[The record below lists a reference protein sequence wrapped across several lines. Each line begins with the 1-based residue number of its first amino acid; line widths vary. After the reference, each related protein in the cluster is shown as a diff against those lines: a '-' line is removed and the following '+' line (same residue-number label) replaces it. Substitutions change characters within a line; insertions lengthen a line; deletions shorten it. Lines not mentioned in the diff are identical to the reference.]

1 MPEDREKPTKLPTR
15 FTLISHAATKAL
27 RHATFPLDETLEERE
42 MKKIARIGWN
52 APRAQHVLSGPERRT
67 QQTAQALGLSAI
79 TAVEL
84 CDCGYGAWGG
94 RGLEELQAEQP
105 EKIIAWLTDPAAAP
119 HGGESIVNLI
129 DRVGRWMEERS
140 EDGHTIAVTHPAV
153 IRSAI
158 VHALNAPAQSFWRID
173 VAPLSLTDLRFN
185 GRAWTLRSSA
195 CQLSSFEEEG

>member
-1 MPEDREKPTKLPTR
+1 MSEDRENPAKLPTR
-15 FTLISHAATKAL
+15 FTLISHAATEAL
-27 RHATFPLDETLEERE
+27 RRATFPLDEALEERE
-42 MKKIARIGWN
+42 MKKIAAIGWN
-52 APRAQHVLSGPERRT
+52 APRAQYVLSGPERRT

-84 CDCGYGAWGG
+84 RDCSYGAWGG
-94 RGLEELQAEQP
+94 SSFEALQAEHP
-105 EKIIAWLTDPAAAP
+105 EQILAWLTDPSAVP
-119 HGGESIVNLI
+119 HGGESIVKLI
-129 DRVGRWMEERS
+129 DRVGRWMEARS
-140 EDGHTIAVTHPAV
+140 DNGHTIAVTHPSV

-158 VHALNAPAQSFWRID
+158 VHALKAPAQSFWRID